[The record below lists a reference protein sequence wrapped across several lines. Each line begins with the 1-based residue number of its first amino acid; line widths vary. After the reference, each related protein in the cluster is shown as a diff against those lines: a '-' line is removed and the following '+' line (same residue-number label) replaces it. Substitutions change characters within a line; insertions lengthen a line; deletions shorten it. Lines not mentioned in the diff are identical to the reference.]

1 MNVENYLNLDTW
13 KVYTPCI
20 RRIDMYAF
28 SGLCC
33 SSINQSINHLFSKN
47 TIGTK

>member
-28 SGLCC
+28 SGL
-33 SSINQSINHLFSKN
+33 SQAK
-47 TIGTK
+47 KK